1 MTELIVELRN
11 LKNNTNWNGFKG
23 KVIDYIAK
31 EDRFIVKL
39 TENKVVKVKP
49 INIFLD
55 NEIKMIEYPK
65 PESSVFVFNGPT
77 IFRVG
82 TTNNSYNNKRKN
94 RNRNAT
100 RKTKKKLVFKT
111 ECSICME
118 IMDGNV
124 TLDCGHEMCPTC
136 FAQHSRENHTCPYCR
151 KPFAPK
157 INKKEKMPI
166 QVAEE
171 MISLNVKNYYFD
183 EMHDEL
189 NVIIDKLTSKET
201 LDVRYVE
208 DVKASIYAHL
218 SEMSLVMWED
228 IEEWYHDN

>member
-1 MTELIVELRN
+1 
-11 LKNNTNWNGFKG
+11 
-23 KVIDYIAK
+23 
-31 EDRFIVKL
+31 
-39 TENKVVKVKP
+39 
-49 INIFLD
+49 
-55 NEIKMIEYPK
+55 
-65 PESSVFVFNGPT
+65 
-77 IFRVG
+77 
-82 TTNNSYNNKRKN
+82 
-94 RNRNAT
+94 
-100 RKTKKKLVFKT
+100 
-111 ECSICME
+111 ME

-201 LDVRYVE
+201 LDARYVE

-228 IEEWYHDN
+228 IEQWYDDN

>member
-1 MTELIVELRN
+1 
-11 LKNNTNWNGFKG
+11 
-23 KVIDYIAK
+23 
-31 EDRFIVKL
+31 
-39 TENKVVKVKP
+39 
-49 INIFLD
+49 
-55 NEIKMIEYPK
+55 
-65 PESSVFVFNGPT
+65 
-77 IFRVG
+77 
-82 TTNNSYNNKRKN
+82 
-94 RNRNAT
+94 
-100 RKTKKKLVFKT
+100 
-111 ECSICME
+111 
-118 IMDGNV
+118 
-124 TLDCGHEMCPTC
+124 
-136 FAQHSRENHTCPYCR
+136 
-151 KPFAPK
+151 
-157 INKKEKMPI
+157 MPI

>member
-1 MTELIVELRN
+1 MTELIIELRN

-23 KVIDYIAK
+23 TVIDYITK
-31 EDRFIVKL
+31 DNRFIVKL

-55 NEIKMIEYPK
+55 NETKMIEYPK

-82 TTNNSYNNKRKN
+82 TSNKTSNNKRKS
-94 RNRNAT
+94 RTAS
-100 RKTKKKLVFKT
+100 RKTKNKFVFKT

-201 LDVRYVE
+201 LDARYVE

>member
-1 MTELIVELRN
+1 MTELIIELIN

-23 KVIDYIAK
+23 TVIDYITK
-31 EDRFIVKL
+31 ENRFIVKL
-39 TENKVVKVKP
+39 TENKMVKVKP

-55 NEIKMIEYPK
+55 NETKMIEYPK
-65 PESSVFVFNGPT
+65 PESSVFVFNRPT

-82 TTNNSYNNKRKN
+82 TSNKTSNNKR
-94 RNRNAT
+94 RNRTRAAS
-100 RKTKKKLVFKT
+100 RKTKNKFVFKT

-136 FAQHSRENHTCPYCR
+136 FARHSRENHTCPFCR

-201 LDVRYVE
+201 LDARYVE
-208 DVKASIYAHL
+208 DVKATIYAHL
-218 SEMSLVMWED
+218 SEMSLVMCED
-228 IEEWYHDN
+228 IEEWYDDN